1 VENSLLSTLVVFFVS
16 ISDKSAFS
24 DSDLEIVKPFWIDS
38 ADQSGGLY
46 HQEIIGDRTLV
57 AIRQTLA
64 LIPFLT
70 QSVHLDERL
79 Q

>member
-1 VENSLLSTLVVFFVS
+1 MFPFPTNTA
-16 ISDKSAFS
+16 DKSAFS
-24 DSDLEIVKPFWIDS
+24 DSDLKIVKPFWIDS

-46 HQEIIGDRTLV
+46 DQEIIGERTLV

-70 QSVHLDERL
+70 QSVHLDGRL